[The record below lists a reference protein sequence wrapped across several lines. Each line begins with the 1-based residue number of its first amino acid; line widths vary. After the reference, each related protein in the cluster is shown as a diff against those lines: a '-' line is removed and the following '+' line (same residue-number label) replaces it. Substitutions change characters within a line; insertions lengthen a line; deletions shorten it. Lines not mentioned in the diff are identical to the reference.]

1 MISDRSFSEFEQIFA
16 NCHVASENFVE
27 ICDVTL
33 AELTPTIRQ
42 AALLIQLKYFFKQ
55 KKENMFLSMLPD
67 IKNLLEI

>member
-42 AALLIQLKYFFKQ
+42 AALLIQLKYLV
-55 KKENMFLSMLPD
+55 ERRC
-67 IKNLLEI
+67 

>member
-27 ICDVTL
+27 ICDVAL

-42 AALLIQLKYFFKQ
+42 AALLIQLKYLV
-55 KKENMFLSMLPD
+55 ERRCLNLS
-67 IKNLLEI
+67 